1 VLNFNY
7 AEKEEKMKNLK
18 VIFGALSML
27 TCGAANANVLVLDS
41 FNYSPALDL
50 EVNSATTSANDTVVS
65 LESGAQ
71 AAYTLTYTITP
82 DGDASADAN
91 KAGVSTGKLS
101 YEENASGD
109 GSLNVL
115 YSFGSGFTLDT
126 SGYSDF
132 YFDVVNIDASGG
144 FDVELTL
151 TDSDGSSIVGNYA
164 VTTVG
169 VYLANLASMTAG
181 LVGSVAGFDF
191 TQAASAN
198 ALITSVNVTGN
209 DFQLESVGL
218 VPEPSAL
225 AILGLGLIGLG
236 LGRRKLV

>member
-1 VLNFNY
+1 
-7 AEKEEKMKNLK
+7 MKNLK
-18 VIFGALSML
+18 VLLGALSLL
-27 TCGAANANVLVLDS
+27 TLGAANASVLVLDS
-41 FNYSPALDL
+41 FNYNPALDL
-50 EVNSATTSANDTVVS
+50 SVNSSSTSATATVTS
-65 LESGAQ
+65 MESGAQ
-71 AAYTLTYTITP
+71 ADYTLSYTIP
-82 DGDASADAN
+82 ADGAASADAN
-91 KAGVSTGKLS
+91 EAGVSTGKLS
-101 YEENASGD
+101 YAENASGD

-115 YSFGSGFTLDT
+115 YSFGGGFTLDT
-126 SGYSDF
+126 SGYSAF

-169 VYLANLASMTAG
+169 LYMANLASMTAG